1 MDFATRALISPSL
14 SPEQCPCRLQP
25 SSSPRSEAWRQGM
38 DRFETVLAH
47 VLHWEGGFSDHPAD
61 PGGATNYGITHGVLA
76 QWRGQ
81 PVSREDVRA
90 LTLAEA
96 GAIYRARYWD
106 ACRCSD
112 LPPGVDLMVFDA
124 AVNHGPRQAALFL
137 QRALGAADDGVI
149 GPRTLAA
156 AARQDAGQTVCEIAA
171 RRMVFYARLNTFPS
185 FGLGWARRLMSVLA
199 QAAGGGA

>member
-1 MDFATRALISPSL
+1 
-14 SPEQCPCRLQP
+14 
-25 SSSPRSEAWRQGM
+25 M
-38 DRFETVLAH
+38 DRFETALAH
-47 VLHWEGGFSDHPAD
+47 VFHWEGGFSDHPAD
-61 PGGATNYGITHGVLA
+61 PGGATNYGITQGTLA
-76 QWRGQ
+76 AWRGT

-90 LTLAEA
+90 LTREDA

-137 QRALGAADDGVI
+137 QRALGVADDGAI
-149 GPRTLAA
+149 GPKTLAA
-156 AARQDAGQTVCEIAA
+156 AIRQNARQTLCEIAA

-185 FGLGWARRLMSVLA
+185 FGLGWARRLMSTLA
-199 QAAGGGA
+199 EAEAEAGALAAG